1 MFLPHAQVQS
11 SHRRPGPSIRLGPGR
26 HREERGAAAV
36 ELAFVLPILILLLF
50 GIVEFSIAYNRT
62 QALHAAAR
70 EGARVASQSYATKS
84 DIEGRVNAALE
95 PITFASSPSITIS
108 PSTNQPCNL
117 RNGEPVSVEIET
129 SEDIDIPLWPGG
141 PMSVTLTGKGEFRCE

>member
-1 MFLPHAQVQS
+1 MFLPHSQVQS
-11 SHRRPGPSIRLGPGR
+11 IHRRPGPAFRFGPGQ
-26 HREERGAAAV
+26 HREERGAVAV

-84 DIEGRVNAALE
+84 DIESRVTSALE
-95 PITFASSPSITIS
+95 PITFSSPPSITID
-108 PSTNQPCNL
+108 PGTNQPCNL
-117 RNGEPVSVEIET
+117 RNGDPVSVQIDASDE
-129 SEDIDIPLWPGG
+129 IDIPLWPGG
-141 PMSVTLTGKGEFRCE
+141 PLSVTLTGKGEFRCE

>member
-1 MFLPHAQVQS
+1 MFLPQTQVQS
-11 SHRRPGPSIRLGPGR
+11 SHRRPGPAFRFGPGR
-26 HREERGAAAV
+26 HREERGAVAV

-70 EGARVASQSYATKS
+70 EGARVASQSYATKA

-95 PITFASSPSITIS
+95 PISFATPPKITIS
-108 PSTNQPCNL
+108 PGTNQPCNL
-117 RNGEPVSVEIET
+117 RNGEPVSVQVDT
-129 SEDIDIPLWPGG
+129 SEEIDIPLWPGG
-141 PMSVTLTGKGEFRCE
+141 PMNVSLTGKGEFRCE

>member
-1 MFLPHAQVQS
+1 MFLPPTQVTP
-11 SHRRPGPSIRLGPGR
+11 SHRPPGSNRRFGPGR
-26 HREERGAAAV
+26 HREQRGAVAV

-70 EGARVASQSYATKS
+70 EGARVASQSYATKA
-84 DIEGRVNAALE
+84 DIESRVSSALE
-95 PITFASSPSITIS
+95 PISFATPPSITIS

-117 RNGEPVSVEIET
+117 RNGDPVSVQIVT
-129 SEDIDIPLWPGG
+129 SEEIDIPLWPGG

>member
-1 MFLPHAQVQS
+1 MFLPHAQVTS
-11 SHRRPGPSIRLGPGR
+11 SHRPPGPSVRLGPGR
-26 HREERGAAAV
+26 HRQERGAVAV

-84 DIEGRVNAALE
+84 DIESRVTSALE
-95 PITFASSPSITIS
+95 PITFSSPPSITVD
-108 PSTNQPCNL
+108 PGTNQPCNL
-117 RNGEPVSVEIET
+117 RNGDPVSVEVVA
-129 SEDIDIPLWPGG
+129 SEEIDIPLWPGG
-141 PMSVTLTGKGEFRCE
+141 PLSVSLTGRGEFRCE